1 MMRKLFLTLVALFV
15 VAELS
20 AQRYD
25 EVVYLKNGSEIRGSV
40 IEYTSGETIKI
51 QTRDGSV
58 FVFQSNEVERISIV
72 RNIKEKTAGLEQG
85 HRWFVEYAETIG
97 ECSRIEL
104 SGVYGYQIRPKLF
117 IGGGVGF
124 HYYFDEDAYE
134 APIFVDVRYDFINRR
149 ATPFVDVRGGYTV
162 GTYFGPY
169 CSPTVG
175 ARIRLGNWGAI
186 NIGAGYTM
194 QFLEDYNEGGLTIRV
209 GFEF

>member
-1 MMRKLFLTLVALFV
+1 MMRKFFLTLVALFV

-25 EVVYLKNGSEIRGSV
+25 EVVYLRNGSEIRGSV
-40 IEYTSGETIKI
+40 IEYTSGKTIKI
-51 QTRDGSV
+51 QTRDGSI
-58 FVFQSNEVERISIV
+58 FVFQSNEVERISKV
-72 RNIKEKTAGLEQG
+72 QYPKERTAGIEQG
-85 HRWFVEYAETIG
+85 HRWFVEIAETIG
-97 ECSRIEL
+97 ECYRAEV
-104 SGVYGYQIRPKLF
+104 SGIYGYQIYPKLF
-117 IGGGVGF
+117 VGGGLGL
-124 HYYFDEDAYE
+124 HIYPDEAAYE
-134 APIFVDVRYDFINRR
+134 VPIFADIRYDFINRR

-175 ARIRLGNWGAI
+175 ARIRLGIWGAI

>member
-51 QTRDGSV
+51 QTRDGSI

-104 SGVYGYQIRPKLF
+104 SGVYGYQIRPKLL

-134 APIFVDVRYDFINRR
+134 VPIFVDVRYDFINRR

-175 ARIRLGNWGAI
+175 ARIRLGDWGAI

-194 QFLEDYNEGGLTIRV
+194 QFFEGYNEDGLTIRV

>member
-1 MMRKLFLTLVALFV
+1 MRKLFLTLVALFV
-15 VAELS
+15 VVELS

-25 EVVYLKNGSEIRGSV
+25 EVIYLKNGSKIYGSV

-51 QTRDGSV
+51 QTRDGSI
-58 FVFQSNEVERISIV
+58 FVFQFNEVERISIV
-72 RNIKEKTAGLEQG
+72 RNMKEKTAGLEQG

>member
-51 QTRDGSV
+51 QTRDGSI

-117 IGGGVGF
+117 IGGGAGF

-134 APIFVDVRYDFINRR
+134 VPIFVDVRYDFINRR

>member
-1 MMRKLFLTLVALFV
+1 MKRFLLSFLALFIIGQL
-15 VAELS
+15 A
-20 AQRYD
+20 AQSFD
-25 EVVYLKNGSEIRGSV
+25 EVIYLKNGSEIHGSV

-58 FVFQSNEVERISIV
+58 FVFQSDEVERISKK
-72 RNIKEKTAGLEQG
+72 KEPKSKTSGLEQRA
-85 HRWFVEYAETIG
+85 RWFVEYAETIG
-97 ECSRIEL
+97 ECSRIEF

-117 IGGGVGF
+117 IGGGIGF
-124 HYYFDEDAYE
+124 HCYFDEDAYE
-134 APIFVDVRYDFINRR
+134 APIFANLRYDFINRR
-149 ATPFVDVRGGYTV
+149 ATPYIDLRGGYTV

-169 CSPTVG
+169 FSPTAG

-194 QFLEDYNEGGLTIRV
+194 QFFEGYNEDGLTLRV